1 MKNVIE
7 IKENINEFLKE
18 GKKQNNI
25 QKNKDLTLFESSK
38 NFISKEIY
46 FSTSQ
51 NQSQSESSNEDTSSL
66 SQRNSSYNQTVGTKK
81 RCCPKTAS
89 CQITLKVCI
98 T

>member
-66 SQRNSSYNQTVGTKK
+66 SQRNSSYNQT
-81 RCCPKTAS
+81 S
-89 CQITLKVCI
+89 NLLLS
-98 T
+98 

>member
-66 SQRNSSYNQTVGTKK
+66 SQRNSSYNQT
-81 RCCPKTAS
+81 S
-89 CQITLKVCI
+89 SLLLS
-98 T
+98 

>member
-1 MKNVIE
+1 MKNMYE
-7 IKENINEFLKE
+7 NKERINELFKQE
-18 GKKQNNI
+18 KKQNNI

-66 SQRNSSYNQTVGTKK
+66 SQRNSYNQT
-81 RCCPKTAS
+81 S
-89 CQITLKVCI
+89 NLLLS
-98 T
+98 

>member
-18 GKKQNNI
+18 GKKQNNT

-66 SQRNSSYNQTVGTKK
+66 SQRNSSYNQT
-81 RCCPKTAS
+81 S
-89 CQITLKVCI
+89 NLLLS
-98 T
+98 

>member
-66 SQRNSSYNQTVGTKK
+66 SQRNSSYNQI
-81 RCCPKTAS
+81 S
-89 CQITLKVCI
+89 NLLLS
-98 T
+98 

>member
-1 MKNVIE
+1 MKIVIE
-7 IKENINEFLKE
+7 IKEKINEFLKE

-66 SQRNSSYNQTVGTKK
+66 SQRNSSYNQT
-81 RCCPKTAS
+81 S
-89 CQITLKVCI
+89 NLLLS
-98 T
+98 

>member
-7 IKENINEFLKE
+7 IKENKNEFLKE
-18 GKKQNNI
+18 GKKQNNT

-66 SQRNSSYNQTVGTKK
+66 SQRNSSYNQT
-81 RCCPKTAS
+81 S
-89 CQITLKVCI
+89 NLLLS
-98 T
+98 

>member
-1 MKNVIE
+1 MKNMYE
-7 IKENINEFLKE
+7 NKERINELFKQE
-18 GKKQNNI
+18 KKQNNI

-66 SQRNSSYNQTVGTKK
+66 SQRNSSYNQT
-81 RCCPKTAS
+81 S
-89 CQITLKVCI
+89 NLLLS
-98 T
+98 

>member
-66 SQRNSSYNQTVGTKK
+66 SQRNSSYNQKNNLLL
-81 RCCPKTAS
+81 S
-89 CQITLKVCI
+89 
-98 T
+98 

>member
-1 MKNVIE
+1 MKKIQNL
-7 IKENINEFLKE
+7 NEFLKE

-66 SQRNSSYNQTVGTKK
+66 SQRNSSYNQKNNLLL
-81 RCCPKTAS
+81 S
-89 CQITLKVCI
+89 QYFFI
-98 T
+98 

>member
-18 GKKQNNI
+18 GKKQNNT

-66 SQRNSSYNQTVGTKK
+66 SQRNSYNQT
-81 RCCPKTAS
+81 S
-89 CQITLKVCI
+89 NLLLS
-98 T
+98 